1 MTERLD
7 FISYVFCTPGKERME
22 GMARFS
28 VQEASPHGEAVLG
41 ETADGFETGAS
52 RVKDEV
58 GTGKLSKSEL
68 NP

>member
-1 MTERLD
+1 
-7 FISYVFCTPGKERME
+7 ME

-52 RVKDEV
+52 RVKGEV